1 MEYEW
6 DENKRR
12 TNIEKHKVDLLD
24 AVLIFENWV
33 LTEPDDRFD
42 YGEARYRS
50 TGFVDVDC
58 YVLIHADRSGTRRLI
73 SAWKGGQRD
82 QRKYQARY
90 ARRDSSDEGQG

>member
-1 MEYEW
+1 MDYEW

-12 TNIEKHKVDLLD
+12 TNIEKHDVDVLD
-24 AVLIFENWV
+24 AMLIFEQWV

-50 TGFVDVDC
+50 TSFVDREC
-58 YVLIHADRSGTRRLI
+58 YVVIHTNRNGIIRII

-82 QRKYQARY
+82 RQKYQAGD
-90 ARRDSSDEGQG
+90 ARRNTGDER